1 MRDRTFI
8 IVASFLGFLLASAAG
23 LFAYDSSRDN
33 RIAEGVRVGG
43 VDVSGM
49 TATSARQ
56 QLSST
61 LLAGL
66 QEPIVVRSPGHSFR
80 LTPAQAGA
88 VYDVD
93 GMVDEAIRASRRG
106 SIFTRTWRDIRGKPV
121 NATIPADLKYSR
133 LVINR
138 FVRRI
143 DRVITRQPVDA
154 HLEVSGDH
162 LRRVPGKPGVDVRF
176 PRLRDDVVTALTGK
190 APSRTVYV
198 RTRKIMPKVLKAD
211 LPGAY
216 PRLIAIDRSS
226 FKLRYF
232 RRLKLVK
239 TYTIA
244 VGQVGFDTPAG
255 WYRVQ
260 NKAVNPAWSVPNKPW
275 AGSLAGQVIPGGTP
289 QNPLKARWMGIYDGA
304 GIHGTADIGSLGS
317 AASHGCIRMAI
328 PDVIELYER
337 IPLSTPVYIA

>member
-1 MRDRTFI
+1 MRDRSFI
-8 IVASFLGFLLASAAG
+8 VVASFLGFLLAGAAG

-49 TATSARQ
+49 TATDARQ
-56 QLSST
+56 HLSTS

-66 QEPIVVRSPGHSFR
+66 REPIVVRSTGHSFR

-106 SIFTRTWRDIRGKPV
+106 NIFTRTWRDIRGKPV
-121 NATIPADLKYSR
+121 KATIPADLRYSR

-138 FVRRI
+138 FVGRI
-143 DRVITRQPVDA
+143 DRVVTRKAVDA
-154 HLEVSGDH
+154 HLDVSGS
-162 LRRVPGKPGVDVRF
+162 RIKRVPGEPGVDVRF
-176 PRLRDDVVTALTGK
+176 PRLRADVVAALTGK
-190 APSRTVYV
+190 APSRTVWV
-198 RTRKIMPKVLKAD
+198 HTKRIMPKVLKAE
-211 LPGAY
+211 LPRAY
-216 PRLIAIDRSS
+216 PYLIAIDRPN
-226 FKLRYF
+226 FKLRLF

-244 VGQVGFDTPAG
+244 IGQVGFDTPTG
-255 WYRVQ
+255 WYHIQ
-260 NKAVNPAWSVPNKPW
+260 NKAINPAWSVPNKPW
-275 AGSLAGQVIPGGTP
+275 AGSLAGQVIPGGTA

-304 GIHGTADIGSLGS
+304 GIHGTAETGSLGS

-337 IPLSTPVYIA
+337 VPVQTPVYIA